1 MSDRSPGPDAGQP
14 AGSDRLPRT
23 ALARAVLARAVLAR
37 AVLAQAALVQAGG
50 LAVGPVTRR
59 CLPVYS

>member
-1 MSDRSPGPDAGQP
+1 MSDRSPGPDAGRP

-23 ALARAVLARAVLAR
+23 ALARAVLAR

>member
-1 MSDRSPGPDAGQP
+1 MPKCLTAARAPARARTPAT

-23 ALARAVLARAVLAR
+23 VLARAVLAR
-37 AVLAQAALVQAGG
+37 AVLVQAGG

>member
-1 MSDRSPGPDAGQP
+1 MSDRSPGTGPGPDAGRP
-14 AGSDRLPRT
+14 SGSARLPRT
-23 ALARAVLARAVLAR
+23 VLARAVLAR
-37 AVLAQAALVQAGG
+37 AVLAQAGG

>member
-1 MSDRSPGPDAGQP
+1 MSDRSPGTGPGPDAGRP
-14 AGSDRLPRT
+14 SGSDRLPRT
-23 ALARAVLARAVLAR
+23 TLARAVLAR
-37 AVLAQAALVQAGG
+37 AVLAQAVLVQAGG